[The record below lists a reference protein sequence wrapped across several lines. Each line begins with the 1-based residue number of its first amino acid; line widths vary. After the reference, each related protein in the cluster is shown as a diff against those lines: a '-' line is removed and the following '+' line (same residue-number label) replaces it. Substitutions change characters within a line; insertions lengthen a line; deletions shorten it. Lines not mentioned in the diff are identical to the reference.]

1 MADFVL
7 RAGAC
12 GREDADT
19 IPRKRSKAVA
29 EAIDGARI
37 TLLAAENRSRL
48 KKSSC
53 RSDITAATM
62 RSVGPRRHY
71 LRGDAMA
78 CAAFRSTRFRLEM
91 GRL

>member
-37 TLLAAENRSRL
+37 TLLGADGRSRL
-48 KKSSC
+48 KNSPR
-53 RSDITAATM
+53 RSDITAAAM
-62 RSVGPRRHY
+62 RSVEPRRPY
-71 LRGDAMA
+71 LRSDALP
-78 CAAFRSTRFRLEM
+78 CAAFRSTRSKLEI